1 MPVHPRRMPSR
12 ITAAIAAAALGCA
25 LLAGCAP
32 GSQQPAPADT
42 SAPSAAPTASAAPT
56 VPPAP
61 EVAAIPTD
69 CRSVVDAETYAATF
83 SSVPLGEG
91 EGLGAVTPTP
101 APVGATYGEIISSG
115 FELICNWDDSA
126 SDFNFLQLFMGHVP
140 VNVGNAQLDQLAAD
154 GYDCE
159 EVFGGR
165 RCQEISLREGYGV
178 EEGDTHFLRDDVYI
192 RVGQS
197 SFPTT
202 GLLEAVVDRVW
213 N

>member
-1 MPVHPRRMPSR
+1 MPPRG
-12 ITAAIAAAALGCA
+12 AAVVAALGC
-25 LLAGCAP
+25 LLLGGCASEAP
-32 GSQQPAPADT
+32 PPAPADS
-42 SAPSAAPTASAAPT
+42 SAPTQTQTQTPTASAEPT

-69 CRSVVDAETYAATF
+69 CRSVVDPETYAATF
-83 SSVPLGEG
+83 DTVPLDDGEG
-91 EGLGAVTPTP
+91 TGALTPTP
-101 APVGATYGEIISSG
+101 APVGATYGEIISSAV
-115 FELICNWDDSA
+115 ELFCNWDDPA
-126 SDFNFLQLFMGHVP
+126 SDFTFLQLFMGRVP
-140 VNVGNAQLDQLAAD
+140 VNVGKARLDQLAAE

-165 RCQEISLREGYGV
+165 RCQDISVREGYDV

>member
-1 MPVHPRRMPSR
+1 MPPRG
-12 ITAAIAAAALGCA
+12 AAVIAALGC
-25 LLAGCAP
+25 LLPVGCASEAQP
-32 GSQQPAPADT
+32 PAPADS
-42 SAPSAAPTASAAPT
+42 SAQTQTPTPSAAPT

-83 SSVPLGEG
+83 STVPLDDAEG
-91 EGLGAVTPTP
+91 TGALTPTP
-101 APVGATYGEIISSG
+101 APVGATYGEIVTSAVKL
-115 FELICNWDDSA
+115 FCNWDDPA
-126 SDFNFLQLFMGHVP
+126 SDFNFLQLFMGRVP
-140 VNVGNAQLDQLAAD
+140 VNVGNARLDQLAAD

-165 RCQEISLREGYGV
+165 RCQDISMREGYDV

-192 RVGQS
+192 RVEQS

-202 GLLEAVVDRVW
+202 GPLEAVVDRVW